1 MNVAVLEV
9 KNVSFRYGNGPW
21 ILKDV
26 SMEVE
31 QGERVVIL
39 GPSGYGKS
47 TLAKII
53 AGYLEP
59 LSGKVLWNNHDLP
72 QNCFCPIQLIY
83 QHPEKALNPRW
94 KMKKSLFE
102 AGEPSEEVLRQIGI
116 QEKWYDR
123 WPNELSGGE
132 LQRFC
137 VARVLKPE
145 TRLLIADEMTT
156 MLDALNQAHIWNFIL
171 EYAEK
176 HGMSII
182 AITHN
187 KFLAEKLATRIISIP
202 DINHIEANQDDF

>member
-1 MNVAVLEV
+1 MAVLEV
-9 KNVSFRYGNGPW
+9 KNVSFRYGNGSW

-202 DINHIEANQDDF
+202 DINHIEANQDDL

>member
-1 MNVAVLEV
+1 MAVLEV

-72 QNCFCPIQLIY
+72 QHCFCPIQLIY

-102 AGEPSEEVLRQIGI
+102 AGEPSEKVLRQIGI

-187 KFLAEKLATRIISIP
+187 KFLAEKLATRIISVP
-202 DINHIEANQDDF
+202 DINHIEANQDDW

>member
-1 MNVAVLEV
+1 MAVLEV

-59 LSGKVLWNNHDLP
+59 LSGKVLWNNHALP

-102 AGEPSEEVLRQIGI
+102 AGEPSKEVLSQVGI

-202 DINHIEANQDDF
+202 DINHIEANQDDL

>member
-53 AGYLEP
+53 AGYLDP

-102 AGEPSEEVLRQIGI
+102 AGEPSEEVLSQVGI

-202 DINHIEANQDDF
+202 DINHIEANQDDL

>member
-1 MNVAVLEV
+1 MAVLEV

>member
-53 AGYLEP
+53 AGYLDP
-59 LSGKVLWNNHDLP
+59 LSGKVLWNNHTLP

-102 AGEPSEEVLRQIGI
+102 AGEPSEEVLSQVGI

-187 KFLAEKLATRIISIP
+187 KFLAEKIATRIISIP
-202 DINHIEANQDDF
+202 DINHIEANQDDL

>member
-1 MNVAVLEV
+1 MAVLEV

-176 HGMSII
+176 HGISII

-202 DINHIEANQDDF
+202 DINHIEANQDDL

>member
-1 MNVAVLEV
+1 MAVLEV

-102 AGEPSEEVLRQIGI
+102 AGEPSEEVLSQIGI

-202 DINHIEANQDDF
+202 DINHIEANQDDL

>member
-1 MNVAVLEV
+1 MAVLEV

-145 TRLLIADEMTT
+145 TRLLITDEMTT

-202 DINHIEANQDDF
+202 DINHIEANQDDL

>member
-1 MNVAVLEV
+1 MAILEI
-9 KNVSFRYGNGPW
+9 KNVSFRYGDGPL
-21 ILKDV
+21 ILKNI
-26 SMEVE
+26 SFSVE
-31 QGERVVIL
+31 KGERVAIF

-53 AGYLEP
+53 AGYLQPNE
-59 LSGKVLWNNHDLP
+59 GEVLWEGKPLP
-72 QNCFCPIQLIY
+72 QEGFCPIQLVY

-94 KMKKSLFE
+94 KMQKSLEE
-102 AGEPSEEVLRQIGI
+102 AGKPSEEILKAIGI
-116 QEKWYDR
+116 QEKWYER

-137 VARVLKPE
+137 IARILKPE

-176 HGMSII
+176 HDMTLI

-187 KFLAEKLATRIISIP
+187 KFLAEKIATRVIKIP
-202 DINHIEANQDDF
+202 ELNHIEVDQSEL

>member
-1 MNVAVLEV
+1 MAVLEV

-53 AGYLEP
+53 AGYLDP

-102 AGEPSEEVLRQIGI
+102 AGEPSKEVLSQVGI

-202 DINHIEANQDDF
+202 DINHIEANQDDL

>member
-1 MNVAVLEV
+1 MAVLEV

-102 AGEPSEEVLRQIGI
+102 AGEPSEEVLSQVGI
-116 QEKWYDR
+116 KEKWYDR

-202 DINHIEANQDDF
+202 DINHIEANQDDL

>member
-1 MNVAVLEV
+1 MAVLEV

-53 AGYLEP
+53 AGYLDP
-59 LSGKVLWNNHDLP
+59 LSGKVLWNNHTLP

-102 AGEPSEEVLRQIGI
+102 AGEPSKEVLSQVGI
-116 QEKWYDR
+116 QKKWYDR

-202 DINHIEANQDDF
+202 DINHIEANQDDL

>member
-1 MNVAVLEV
+1 MAVLEV

-102 AGEPSEEVLRQIGI
+102 AGEPSEEVLSQVGI
-116 QEKWYDR
+116 KEKWYDR

-202 DINHIEANQDDF
+202 DINNIEANQDDL

>member
-1 MNVAVLEV
+1 MAVLEV

-72 QNCFCPIQLIY
+72 QNCFSPIQLIY

-102 AGEPSEEVLRQIGI
+102 AGEPSEEVLSQVGI
-116 QEKWYDR
+116 KEKWYDR

-176 HGMSII
+176 YGMSII

-202 DINHIEANQDDF
+202 DINHIEANQDDL

>member
-1 MNVAVLEV
+1 MAILEV
-9 KNVSFRYGNGPW
+9 KNVSFRYGDGPL
-21 ILKDV
+21 ILKNI
-26 SMEVE
+26 SFSVE
-31 QGERVVIL
+31 KEERVAIF

-53 AGYLEP
+53 AGYLKP
-59 LSGKVLWNNHDLP
+59 TSGQVLWEGKPLP
-72 QNCFCPIQLIY
+72 DSSFCPIQLVY

-94 KMKKSLFE
+94 KMKKSLAE
-102 AGEPSEEVLRQIGI
+102 AGMPSEEILKAIGI
-116 QEKWYDR
+116 QEKWYER

-137 VARVLKPE
+137 IARILKPE

-171 EYAEK
+171 DYALK
-176 HGMSII
+176 HEMTLL

-187 KFLAEKLATRIISIP
+187 KFLAEKIATRIIKIP
-202 DINHIEANQDDF
+202 ELNHIEVKQEEL

>member
-1 MNVAVLEV
+1 MAVLEV

-202 DINHIEANQDDF
+202 DINNIEANQDDL

>member
-1 MNVAVLEV
+1 MAILEV
-9 KNVSFRYGNGPW
+9 KNISFRYGSGPW

-26 SMEVE
+26 AFSVE
-31 QGERVVIL
+31 EGERVVIL

-53 AGYLEP
+53 AGYLKPATGEILFNGKP
-59 LSGKVLWNNHDLP
+59 LPPDG
-72 QNCFCPIQLIY
+72 FCPIQLIY

-94 KMKKSLFE
+94 KIKRSLTE
-102 AGEPSEEVLRQIGI
+102 AGMPDAEVLKHVGI

-137 VARVLKPE
+137 VARVLRPE
-145 TRLLIADEMTT
+145 VRMLIADEMTT
-156 MLDALNQAHIWNFIL
+156 MLDPLNQAHIWNFIL
-171 EYAEK
+171 SYAK
-176 HGMSII
+176 THNITLL

-187 KFLAEKLATRIISIP
+187 KYLAQRIADRIIKIP
-202 DINHIEANQDDF
+202 ELNHIEANIADL

>member
-1 MNVAVLEV
+1 MAVLEV

-102 AGEPSEEVLRQIGI
+102 AGEPSKEVLSQVGI

-171 EYAEK
+171 ECAEK

-202 DINHIEANQDDF
+202 DINHIEANQDDL

>member
-1 MNVAVLEV
+1 MAVLEV

-102 AGEPSEEVLRQIGI
+102 AGEPSEEVLSQVGI
-116 QEKWYDR
+116 KEKWYDR

-187 KFLAEKLATRIISIP
+187 KFLAEKLATRIIRIP
-202 DINHIEANQDDF
+202 DINHIEANQDDL

>member
-1 MNVAVLEV
+1 MAVLEV

-26 SMEVE
+26 SMDVE

-202 DINHIEANQDDF
+202 DINHIEANQDDL

>member
-1 MNVAVLEV
+1 MAVLEV

-102 AGEPSEEVLRQIGI
+102 AGEPSEEVLSQVGI
-116 QEKWYDR
+116 KEKWYER

-187 KFLAEKLATRIISIP
+187 KFLAEKIATRIIRIP
-202 DINHIEANQDDF
+202 DINHIEANQDDL

>member
-59 LSGKVLWNNHDLP
+59 LSGKVLWNNQALP

-102 AGEPSEEVLRQIGI
+102 AGEPGEEVLRQVGI

-202 DINHIEANQDDF
+202 DINHIEANQDDL